1 MAYIMRIGDMNTR
14 IVLINL
20 QKDNGIIMA
29 DIMMT
34 RIDDMKRQ
42 ITSIDLQ
49 RYGQQSVR

>member
-1 MAYIMRIGDMNTR
+1 MMRVGDMNTR

-20 QKDNGIIMA
+20 QKDDGIVMA

-34 RIDDMKRQ
+34 RIDDTNRQ
-42 ITSIDLQ
+42 IASIDLQ